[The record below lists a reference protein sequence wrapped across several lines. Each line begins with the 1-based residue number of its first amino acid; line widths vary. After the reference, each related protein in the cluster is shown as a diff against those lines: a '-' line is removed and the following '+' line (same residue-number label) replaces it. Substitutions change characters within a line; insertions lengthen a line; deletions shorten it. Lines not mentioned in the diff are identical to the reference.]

1 MEAIILFITSAL
13 LLLVTILS
21 VIYREQIV
29 YFIVPALFI
38 LLLDALASLFIKLFL
53 MFLISASL
61 TISLKDS
68 IIAKLS
74 SSQDVALP
82 KNDDK
87 QD

>member
-1 MEAIILFITSAL
+1 MIILFITSAL

-38 LLLDALASLFIKLFL
+38 LLLNALASLFIKLFL

-68 IIAKLS
+68 IIAKLT

>member
-1 MEAIILFITSAL
+1 MLGLVVITAL
-13 LLLVTILS
+13 LLLVTIVS

-29 YFIVPALFI
+29 YFIVPVLFI
-38 LLLDALASLFIKLFL
+38 LLLNVLTSLFIKLFL

-61 TISLKDS
+61 TTSLKDS
-68 IIAKLS
+68 IIAKLT

-82 KNDDK
+82 KNDEK

>member
-1 MEAIILFITSAL
+1 MIILFITSAL

-38 LLLDALASLFIKLFL
+38 LLLNALASLFIKLFL

-61 TISLKDS
+61 TTSLKDS
-68 IIAKLS
+68 IIAKLT

>member
-1 MEAIILFITSAL
+1 VLGLVVITAL
-13 LLLVTILS
+13 LLLVTIVS

-29 YFIVPALFI
+29 YFIVPVLFI
-38 LLLDALASLFIKLFL
+38 LLLNVLTSLFIKLFL

-61 TISLKDS
+61 TTSLKDS
-68 IIAKLS
+68 IIAKLT

-82 KNDDK
+82 KNDEK

>member
-1 MEAIILFITSAL
+1 MIILFITSAL
-13 LLLVTILS
+13 LLLVAILS

-38 LLLDALASLFIKLFL
+38 LLLNALASLFIKLFL

-61 TISLKDS
+61 TTSLKDS
-68 IIAKLS
+68 IIAKLT

>member
-1 MEAIILFITSAL
+1 MIILFITSAL
-13 LLLVTILS
+13 LLLVAILS

-38 LLLDALASLFIKLFL
+38 LLLNALTSLFIKLFL

-61 TISLKDS
+61 TTSLKDS
-68 IIAKLS
+68 IIAKLT

-82 KNDDK
+82 KNDEK

>member
-1 MEAIILFITSAL
+1 MIILFITSAL
-13 LLLVTILS
+13 LLLVAILS

-38 LLLDALASLFIKLFL
+38 LLLNALASLFIKLFL

-61 TISLKDS
+61 TTSLKDS
-68 IIAKLS
+68 IIAKLT

-82 KNDDK
+82 KNDEK
-87 QD
+87 QDS

>member
-1 MEAIILFITSAL
+1 MIILFITSVL

-38 LLLDALASLFIKLFL
+38 LLLNALASLFIKLFL

-68 IIAKLS
+68 IIARLT

>member
-1 MEAIILFITSAL
+1 VLGLVVITAL
-13 LLLVTILS
+13 LFLATILC

-38 LLLDALASLFIKLFL
+38 LLLNALASLFIKLFL

-61 TISLKDS
+61 MISLKDYV
-68 IIAKLS
+68 IAKLA
-74 SSQDVALP
+74 SSQEMALP
-82 KNDDK
+82 KNDEK

>member
-1 MEAIILFITSAL
+1 
-13 LLLVTILS
+13 
-21 VIYREQIV
+21 V

-38 LLLDALASLFIKLFL
+38 LLLNALTSLFIKLFL

-61 TISLKDS
+61 TTSLKDS
-68 IIAKLS
+68 IIAKLT

-82 KNDDK
+82 KNDEK

>member
-1 MEAIILFITSAL
+1 VIILFITSAL
-13 LLLVTILS
+13 LLLVAILS

-38 LLLDALASLFIKLFL
+38 LLLNALTSLFIKLFL

-61 TISLKDS
+61 TTSLKDS
-68 IIAKLS
+68 IIAKLT

-82 KNDDK
+82 KNDEK